1 MLSKV
6 KSRTILGIDSFPVE
20 VEVDISNG
28 LPAFE
33 LVGFAHS
40 TVKESRERVRAAIK
54 NSGFEFPNRRI
65 TVNLAPADIKK
76 EAPLFD
82 LPIALG
88 ILAATQQME
97 SKELEDLVVIGELSL
112 DGRVKPVKGVL
123 PIALGILEENGDR
136 LLVPRDNSQEA
147 ALTKKIEVL
156 AASSLQEVVNLLRED
171 QESLKVEYK
180 ETPGEQKTPE
190 VSTIDYSEVKG
201 QEHAKRAMEIAAA
214 GGHNLIM
221 VGSPG
226 SGKTM
231 LAKGFPSILPEMTL
245 EESLEVTRIYSISGL
260 LKEKQLLIRKRP
272 FRSPHHSISNVA
284 LIGGGK
290 YPKPGE
296 VSLAHHGVLFLDELT
311 EFRKEALEMLRQP
324 MEDGEVTISRMNAT
338 LTYPASFTF
347 ISSTNPCPCS

>member
-65 TVNLAPADIKK
+65 TVNLAPADIRK

-88 ILAATQQME
+88 ILAATHQME

-123 PIALGILEENGDR
+123 PIALGIIEEDGNR
-136 LLVPRDNSQEA
+136 LLVPRENSQEA
-147 ALTKKIEVL
+147 ALTNKIEVL
-156 AASSLQEVVNLLRED
+156 AAGSLQELVSLLRENR
-171 QESLKVEYK
+171 ESLTVKCQ
-180 ETPGEQKTPE
+180 ETSKTPKPLE
-190 VSTIDYSEVKG
+190 ISTFDYSQVKG
-201 QEHAKRAMEIAAA
+201 QYHAKRAMEIAAA

-231 LAKGFPSILPEMTL
+231 LAKGFPSILPELTL

-260 LKEKQLLIRKRP
+260 LKEKKLLVRERP
-272 FRSPHHSISNVA
+272 FRSPHHNIS
-284 LIGGGK
+284 K
-290 YPKPGE
+290 
-296 VSLAHHGVLFLDELT
+296 D
-311 EFRKEALEMLRQP
+311 
-324 MEDGEVTISRMNAT
+324 
-338 LTYPASFTF
+338 TF
-347 ISSTNPCPCS
+347 KLG